1 MFTKVLTVVI
11 VVIRASIEILEI
23 SERKQQA

>member
-23 SERKQQA
+23 IERKQQA